1 MTDIGASKPLA
12 EAIGARRQTQRHL
25 EFLTRQI
32 VSRARRQA
40 TTENAR
46 SRNRRR
52 SGLRIYYQELVDRL
66 TFERWVELDVI
77 ARSLAMQEQVTCK
90 LQPRDKPPVHHPA
103 T

>member
-12 EAIGARRQTQRHL
+12 KAIGARRQTQRHL
-25 EFLTRQI
+25 ECLTRQI

-40 TTENAR
+40 TTVNAR

-52 SGLRIYYQELVDRL
+52 SGLRIYYQEIVDRL

-77 ARSLAMQEQVTCK
+77 ARSLAMQEQVIGK
-90 LQPRDKPPVHHPA
+90 LQPHDKRPVHHPA